1 MHSESD
7 IFIYSTS
14 CVLVEI
20 TLGTVKAF
28 FFLFFVLETCICSL
42 IKHGEMASCSLF
54 LSNRVSMVVRD

>member
-20 TLGTVKAF
+20 ILGTVKKL
-28 FFLFFVLETCICSL
+28 FLFFSVLETCICSL
-42 IKHGEMASCSLF
+42 IKHGELLDRFPLF
-54 LSNRVSMVVRD
+54 LSH

>member
-20 TLGTVKAF
+20 IFGTVKVVL
-28 FFLFFVLETCICSL
+28 FFLFCFFALETCICSL
-42 IKHGEMASCSLF
+42 IKHGELLHLF
-54 LSNRVSMVVRD
+54 PFFFPLKLA